1 MGKVFKALTKA
12 ESTAGPEKDDIQAKI
27 ASESDS
33 ISEKSVSGF
42 EKMEAS
48 TDTGTTVK
56 TKPAVE
62 KTAAV
67 PDSVDVEKT
76 KAGPESAVF
85 SKSVDMGA
93 AGQAWDERLVAVTGT
108 SSPVAE
114 SFKRLRNKILHPST
128 GEPPKSILITSVV
141 PEEGKSFVCA
151 NLGAT
156 MAQGLEQHALMV
168 DCDFRR
174 PSLAPLFGLS
184 NDTGL
189 VNYLRDGTD
198 LSQLIQ
204 SVGFQKLSII
214 PSGPPPIN
222 PAELLDSGKM
232 TAMIDEVVSR
242 YGDRLVIL
250 DSPPVQAAAETAVL
264 ARHVDAVV
272 LVIRWGQS
280 RREQVKQLIELIGE
294 SKIIGIVF
302 NAVKVSRVDERLS
315 GRYYGGY
322 GAYGEYGRKAGRP
335 H

>member
-12 ESTAGPEKDDIQAKI
+12 ETTAGPEKDDIQAKI

-33 ISEKSVSGF
+33 ISGKSVSGL
-42 EKMEAS
+42 EKRES
-48 TDTGTTVK
+48 LPDTGTTVK
-56 TKPAVE
+56 IKLAAALDSVAVE
-62 KTAAV
+62 T
-67 PDSVDVEKT
+67 T
-76 KAGPESAVF
+76 KACPESALL
-85 SKSVDMGA
+85 KSVDMGA
-93 AGQAWDERLVAVTGT
+93 AGQAWDERLAAVTGM
-108 SSPVAE
+108 SSSVAE

-128 GEPPKSILITSVV
+128 GQPPRSILITSVV
-141 PEEGKSFVCA
+141 PDEGKSFVCA
-151 NLGAT
+151 NLGMT
-156 MAQGLEQHALMV
+156 MAQGIEQHALMV

-174 PSLAPLFGLS
+174 PSLAPLFGLP
-184 NDTGL
+184 NNIGL

-222 PAELLDSGKM
+222 PAELLDSGRM

-250 DSPPVQAAAETAVL
+250 DSPPVQTAPETAIL
-264 ARHVDAVV
+264 AGHVDAVV

-280 RREQVKQLIELIGE
+280 KREQVKQIIELIGE

-302 NAVKVSRVDERLS
+302 NAAKINKLGEKLS

-322 GAYGEYGRKAGRP
+322 GSQGGYGQKAIN
-335 H
+335 

>member
-12 ESTAGPEKDDIQAKI
+12 ETTAGPEKNDIQAKI

-33 ISEKSVSGF
+33 IPEKSVSGSD
-42 EKMEAS
+42 KMEAS
-48 TDTGTTVK
+48 TDIGTIVK
-56 TKPAVE
+56 IKPTATLNSVAVE
-62 KTAAV
+62 TTE
-67 PDSVDVEKT
+67 S
-76 KAGPESAVF
+76 GPESAMF
-85 SKSVDMGA
+85 SKPVDMGA
-93 AGQAWDERLVAVTGT
+93 AGQAWDERLAAVTGM
-108 SSPVAE
+108 SSSVAE

-128 GEPPKSILITSVV
+128 GDPPRSILVTSVV

-151 NLGAT
+151 NLGMT
-156 MAQGLEQHALMV
+156 MAQGLEQYALIV

-174 PSLAPLFGLS
+174 PFLASLFGLP
-184 NDTGL
+184 NDIGL

-232 TAMIDEVVSR
+232 TAMMDEIVSR

-250 DSPPVQAAAETAVL
+250 DSPPVQAAPETAVL
-264 ARHVDAVV
+264 AGHVDAVV
-272 LVIRWGQS
+272 LVIRWGRS
-280 RREQVKQLIELIGE
+280 KREQVKQIIELIGE

-302 NAVKVSRVDERLS
+302 NAAKISKFDKKLS

-322 GAYGEYGRKAGRP
+322 GSYGGYGQKAGNY
-335 H
+335 